1 MSNSNIA
8 HLAAYARERL
18 QQEMSDGDA
27 DIERELRVRRIPI
40 NSTA

>member
-18 QQEMSDGDA
+18 QQEMADGDA

-40 NSTA
+40 K